1 MGVRKTS
8 VYLPGPV
15 KDRLAEVARRTGRSE
30 AHLIRLAIERLVD
43 DEAATL
49 GRAGYTRPDDP
60 TAGTTNGAR
69 RAVLVGVGI
78 GPGDPELLTVR
89 ALRALRRADRVF
101 APVTS
106 EQAVGRAET
115 ILREGAPDVVV
126 ERLVFVMQP
135 DPAARA
141 DAIDA
146 AGARI
151 AACLDAGEEVAFI
164 TLGDPNVYSTF
175 SSVAAAVRR
184 RRPGTMVETI
194 PGIMAFQDLAA
205 RTGTVLVD
213 ERQTLTLLTGL
224 DGLGPID
231 AALGDPDRAVVIY
244 KGGRRLTEIAERAAQ
259 HGRSGGAVRGELL
272 GLTGERTGALHDAS
286 GPATYLATVIIPP
299 RQPASGPPGTA
310 PADLAT
316 ATATATAPAA
326 P

>member
-1 MGVRKTS
+1 MR
-8 VYLPGPV
+8 VYLPATV
-15 KDRLAEVARRTGRSE
+15 KDRLADIARRTGRSE
-30 AHLIRLAIERLVD
+30 AHLIRLAIERLVA
-43 DEAATL
+43 DEATTL

-60 TAGTTNGAR
+60 TANPANGPR

-106 EQAVGRAET
+106 EQALGRAET
-115 ILREGAPDVVV
+115 ILREAAPDVVV
-126 ERLVFVMQP
+126 ERLVFVMEP

-184 RRPGTMVETI
+184 RRAGTTVETI

-224 DGLGPID
+224 DGPGPID
-231 AALGDPDRAVVIY
+231 AALDDPDRAVVIY
-244 KGGRRLTEIAERAAQ
+244 KGGRRLPEIAEQAAR
-259 HGRSGGAVRGELL
+259 HGRSGGAVMGELL
-272 GLTGERTGALHDAS
+272 GLTGERTSALHEAN
-286 GPATYLATVIIPP
+286 GPVTYLATVIIPA
-299 RQPASGPPGTA
+299 RDAA
-310 PADLAT
+310 PAP
-316 ATATATAPAA
+316 APT
-326 P
+326 

>member
-1 MGVRKTS
+1 VKKTS
-8 VYLPGPV
+8 VYLAPAV
-15 KDRLAEVARRTGRSE
+15 KDRLADVARRTGRSE

-43 DEAATL
+43 DEATTL
-49 GRAGYTRPDDP
+49 GRASFARPDDP
-60 TAGTTNGAR
+60 TAAAAPR
-69 RAVLVGVGI
+69 RAVLIGVGI

-106 EQAVGRAET
+106 EQAIGRAET
-115 ILREGAPDVVV
+115 ILREGAPDVAV

-135 DPAARA
+135 DHAARA
-141 DAIDA
+141 AAIDA

-175 SSVAAAVRR
+175 SSVAAGVRR
-184 RRPGTMVETI
+184 HRPATLVETI

-205 RTGTVLVD
+205 RTGTVIVD

-224 DGLGPID
+224 DGLDPID
-231 AALGDPDRAVVIY
+231 AALADPDRAVVIY
-244 KGGRRLTEIAERAAQ
+244 KGGRRLPEIAERAARQ
-259 HGRSGGAVRGELL
+259 GRTTGAVVGELL
-272 GLTGERTGALHDAS
+272 GLTGERTLALDHATPPAS
-286 GPATYLATVIIPP
+286 YLATVIIPP
-299 RQPASGPPGTA
+299 
-310 PADLAT
+310 ADG
-316 ATATATAPAA
+316 AA